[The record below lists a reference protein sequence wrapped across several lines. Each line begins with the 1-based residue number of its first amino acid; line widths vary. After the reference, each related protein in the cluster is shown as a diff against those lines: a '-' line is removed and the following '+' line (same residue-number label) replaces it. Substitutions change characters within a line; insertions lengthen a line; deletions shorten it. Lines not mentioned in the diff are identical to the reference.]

1 MARLAA
7 VLLLLALG
15 APPAAAAV
23 AARASEVAVAQN
35 HANPIRKVVT
45 MLQNMQMKVTEEGE
59 KEKELYNKFMCY
71 CKTSGGD
78 LSTSIADAQ
87 AKIESMTSSIEE
99 GKSKKSQTEA
109 DLKEHQTSRADAKE
123 AMAAA
128 TALREKEAAS
138 FGKEKSESE
147 TNLAALAKAI
157 KAIDKG
163 VMGGFLQ
170 TSAANVV
177 RQYAME
183 KADLPDTT
191 RQELLAFLS
200 GTQGE
205 GYVPQ
210 SGEITGILKTMHDEM
225 SKSLSDATAEE
236 NGAISN
242 YESLMAAKKKEVAT
256 LQAQIEVE
264 MTRIGDLG
272 VSVAGAENDL
282 EDTKEA
288 LTQDQQFNLE
298 LAKSCDTK
306 TAEWEE
312 IKKTRAEELL
322 ALAETIKVLNDDDA
336 LELFKKT
343 LPSASASF
351 VQVAVRSSAV
361 RTRALGI
368 IRQARSPQLDF
379 IVLALTGKKIGFE
392 KVITMID
399 EMVANLKKEQ
409 AADDDK
415 RAYCESQFDGT
426 EDKVKGL
433 EQSISDS
440 ESAIKEMEGAI
451 ATVAEEMAALEA
463 GIAALDKSVAEATE
477 NRKAENADYKELM
490 ASDSTAKEVL
500 LFAKNR
506 LNKFYNP
513 KLHKA
518 APKRE
523 LSEEERITVNMG
535 GTLAPTAPPGGI
547 AGTGIGA
554 AAALVQIR
562 AHTQAKGAG
571 APPPPPE
578 TFGPYTKKGEES
590 GGVVAM
596 IDLLVKDLD
605 KEMQEAEVS
614 EKDSQAEYEKMME
627 ESAAKRAADSKLL
640 TEKSGLKATTEGEL
654 ESEKDRKAATSNELM
669 ATAKYLKSLH
679 AECDWLLQYFDARK
693 AARSSEME
701 ALTSAKAVLSG
712 ADYSLLQVRRGGFLA
727 QRH

>member
-1 MARLAA
+1 MARFHAA
-7 VLLLLALG
+7 LLVVAALLAG
-15 APPAAAAV
+15 ASAGAAKSDAAI
-23 AARASEVAVAQN
+23 N
-35 HANPIRKVVT
+35 ANPVRKVVT
-45 MLQNMQMKVTEEGE
+45 LLQKMAEKVAKEAKQEE
-59 KEKELYNKFMCY
+59 ELYDKFMCY

-312 IKKTRAEELL
+312 IKKTRAEELV
-322 ALAETIKVLNDDDA
+322 ALADTIKVLNDDDA
-336 LELFKKT
+336 LDLFKKT
-343 LPSASASF
+343 LPSASSSF
-351 VQVAVRSSAV
+351 VQMRASNAALRAKALALLKAVRSRPDA
-361 RTRALGI
+361 
-368 IRQARSPQLDF
+368 ARLDF
-379 IVLALTGKKIGFE
+379 ISLALRSKKIGFE
-392 KVITMID
+392 KVIKMIG
-399 EMVANLKKEQ
+399 EMVATLKQEQ
-409 AADDDK
+409 LDDDHKVEYCNSQLDKADDKKKVFERKVADEETAIDNAK
-415 RAYCESQFDGT
+415 EAISTLT
-426 EDKVKGL
+426 E
-433 EQSISDS
+433 EI
-440 ESAIKEMEGAI
+440 
-451 ATVAEEMAALEA
+451 AALEA
-463 GIAALDKSVAEATE
+463 GIKALDKEVAEATE
-477 NRKAENADYKELM
+477 QRKAEHKEFTKLM
-490 ASDSTAKEVL
+490 ASDSAAKEL
-500 LFAKNR
+500 LKFAKNR
-506 LNKFYNP
+506 LDKFYNP
-513 KLHKA
+513 KLYKA
-518 APKRE
+518 PPKRE
-523 LSEEERITVNMG
+523 LTEAERISVANG
-535 GTLAPTAPPGGI
+535 GTLSPTSTPGGI
-547 AGTGIGA
+547 AGTGVTVFA
-554 AAALVQIR
+554 QIR
-562 AHTQAKGAG
+562 AHVQRSVD

-578 TFGPYTKKGEES
+578 TFGPYTTKSEENT
-590 GGVVAM
+590 GVIAM
-596 IDLLVKDLD
+596 IDLLIKDLG
-605 KEMQEAEVS
+605 KEMTEAETT
-614 EKDSQAEYEKMME
+614 EKDSQADYEALMKD
-627 ESAAKRAADSKLL
+627 SADKRTADSKSL
-640 TEKSGLKATTEGEL
+640 TEKEAAKADTEALLEKTEEEKGSADKEL
-654 ESEKDRKAATSNELM
+654 GATLQYV
-669 ATAKYLKSLH
+669 ASLH

-712 ADYSLLQVRRGGFLA
+712 ADYSLLQTSL
-727 QRH
+727 